1 MKRIFRIV
9 GFLIAVAS
17 CAFAQPSDSS
27 STLVLAPNASEAS
40 SENLWV
46 DLGVAL
52 DGAFGM
58 WNVKLQEDHL
68 KAPHVAFGL
77 SGLIGF

>member
-46 DLGVAL
+46 DLGVETEIY
-52 DGAFGM
+52 DIIRRSETEPE
-58 WNVKLQEDHL
+58 K
-68 KAPHVAFGL
+68 
-77 SGLIGF
+77 